1 MSSPFNMCG
10 AKTVESQ
17 HPALFQTAFSNK
29 SRKTFGSRE
38 DTDGKVQRLSS
49 FSKHEGG
56 EEQPACTTAH
66 PSNVMNLK

>member
-1 MSSPFNMCG
+1 MCG

-38 DTDGKVQRLSS
+38 DTDGKVQQRLSS